1 MMARKKMQKILSLL
15 TAFSML
21 MSLMSVSALADE
33 GESGE
38 NAETKEPTVIREL
51 VLPEELQSGIEVEY
65 GTSERDILAQLPTEL
80 TAVIEVPAEEEE
92 TTDDAAGAATDDAA
106 GAATDDAAGAATDD
120 AAGAATDDA
129 AGAATDDAAGETT
142 GESGSWTGTL
152 NFNDANPNADTAET
166 KVSVSWS
173 CTTGGGFDEW
183 VAGDYTFTA
192 ALNESAEDY
201 TYVGDAAD
209 LPTVTVTVE
218 EPEGGYEASIGD
230 TMYEKLDAA
239 LAAAVD
245 GDTIEVLSNCRTLKG
260 IGVPA
265 TTLTVDG
272 NGHRILFP
280 EYGIYIVKNNGANK
294 PGVLNL
300 VDCKIEM
307 NPAKGTPM
315 VWGEGY
321 GWANI
326 VINYDCELNLTD
338 STMTMEATTPGT
350 GVYYHEGSKVNLDN
364 STMIVSDLKSSAF
377 SADVNDKGEVY
388 TSELN
393 VLNGSRLETSGC
405 YAGFT
410 AALQITVDDSV
421 LIDSNQRGNASNGA
435 DYIIK
440 NYSTV
445 DISGNGSNGMSARH
459 IYVENSTLTCNDNGM
474 RGIIFYG
481 NAEFIKSNVTIKGT
495 KGTTYWCAGMRLSTA
510 SYRKAIGY
518 MDKDSTLTITDNL
531 TTGIFMDASTQ
542 LTIEEG
548 ANVLITRNRAE
559 QEKCSTKKDLA
570 QKGGGLVLRSG
581 AVATMSAS
589 TKIYNN
595 QALLEGDDIYMEDG
609 GILTFSDAQSSDKL
623 ILTVRCDEQDEID
636 GWYDDVADARWDA
649 HNVPRHIIQYTDFDN
664 DTMLTVTGPQSMKAA
679 HGIVIPELPSNAE
692 TQAPTVAKVATEL
705 TTDTK
710 QTDVTLE
717 VNGSEGRDSIAVMF
731 LLDKSTSQGTARQNA
746 AQMLQTLKSKTNT
759 NILYDVVIFSGSA
772 SSTGWCDIKDDAAL
786 ENTLVNFA
794 NKETTGGTNL
804 LAGIYQ
810 AQEDLAKLPE
820 AYQDCA
826 YLVTISD
833 GITYV
838 WDNSTISDSGV
849 VSKSGDGEV
858 MSMVADQIA
867 DGGKNHHVNNTMT
880 TWDILHG
887 LGVSVSDVYGSY
899 ASFLKAVPTKLANTE
914 KYLIPY
920 GTAATAENVL
930 PVYTDNM
937 AAAEANYA
945 CGAEFAMYYSTY
957 AYADLAQSFARV
969 FTLPMPEISNGTERS
984 DWDNYPCGEEMMLYL
999 QNAFSTN
1006 ATQGA
1011 VHDADSE
1018 KIFAEIGDQILY
1030 SIQSGTVTDVIGS
1043 NFDLADVNSF
1053 MLTIGGEVNKEN
1065 GQLTGGTQVT
1075 AKTVEGNTV
1084 TFGNGKYVVTYYP
1097 ATENEAEHFVWAINT
1112 PVTSAGS
1119 LHLTYTLVLA
1129 GTFDD
1134 GTYGE
1139 YDADGSERYE
1149 NLLTN
1154 ESAKLE
1160 YTSTADGSKGSINF
1174 PKPTVQYKQES
1185 SGENPG
1191 SSTGGSK
1198 MRVTATKVWSG
1209 DDDADRPSSVK
1220 VQLLKD
1226 GKEHATATLK
1236 ASNDWT
1242 YKWTGLSKTYTWTVK
1257 EVDVADGYTDSY
1269 KSVMKDDVKT
1279 ITITNTYEAEEI
1291 TDPETPLDPGTDP
1304 TAPGTP
1310 GTPGIPGT
1318 DIPEE
1323 NPPKAD
1329 APQTGDTALMWVLAA
1344 AASGIGLV
1352 WLTISGKK
1360 RKDETAE

>member
-1 MMARKKMQKILSLL
+1 
-15 TAFSML
+15 
-21 MSLMSVSALADE
+21 
-33 GESGE
+33 
-38 NAETKEPTVIREL
+38 
-51 VLPEELQSGIEVEY
+51 
-65 GTSERDILAQLPTEL
+65 
-80 TAVIEVPAEEEE
+80 
-92 TTDDAAGAATDDAA
+92 TDDAAGAATDDAA

-120 AAGAATDDA
+120 AAGATTDDAAGATTDDA
-129 AGAATDDAAGETT
+129 AGAATDDAAGAA
-142 GESGSWTGTL
+142 GSLTGTL

-173 CTTGGGFDEW
+173 CTTEGGFKEGTTG
-183 VAGDYTFTA
+183 VYTFTA
-192 ALNESAEDY
+192 ALNEIAEDY
-201 TYVGDAAD
+201 TYVGDAAG
-209 LPTVTVTVE
+209 LPAVTVTVNG
-218 EPEGGYEASIGD
+218 P
-230 TMYEKLDAA
+230 
-239 LAAAVD
+239 
-245 GDTIEVLSNCRTLKG
+245 
-260 IGVPA
+260 
-265 TTLTVDG
+265 DG
-272 NGHRILFP
+272 NVALIKETDVEYPTLDEAVTAAEDGYTIVVLRSCPTNNGLNLSKNLTIQGEEGVNPTIYFVK
-280 EYGIYIVKNNGANK
+280 YGIALWGKALTFKDCKVVMNDIGSTPYTAEWNWMTICANK
-294 PGVLNL
+294 NASLTLNN
-300 VDCKIEM
+300 VEM
-307 NPAKGTPM
+307 TLD
-315 VWGEGY
+315 GENAGNKHAIY
-321 GWANI
+321 FCYN
-326 VINYDCELNLTD
+326 NTLNLTESTLTIKNYQQDALEWDGGNGGYNVNITD
-338 STMTMEATTPGT
+338 STFISDHNRSGFTGTFYATI
-350 GVYYHEGSKVNLDN
+350 DN
-364 STMIVSDLKSSAF
+364 STV
-377 SADVNDKGEVY
+377 EVI
-388 TSELN
+388 N
-393 VLNGSRLETSGC
+393 SR
-405 YAGFT
+405 
-410 AALQITVDDSV
+410 
-421 LIDSNQRGNASNGA
+421 
-435 DYIIK
+435 
-440 NYSTV
+440 
-445 DISGNGSNGMSARH
+445 GNGSNGTYYTIKNGSNVLFDGNRNWGISAWR
-459 IYVENSTLTCNDNGM
+459 IDMTGKSTLTATNNGYSGVWT
-474 RGIIFYG
+474 RVLNVDSTCTLDVEKNGNNALGFTTNAGIFYQG
-481 NAEFIKSNVTIKGT
+481 NGTYTSTLEKGATVTIKDN
-495 KGTTYWCAGMRLSTA
+495 AGSGIYTA
-510 SYRKAIGY
+510 QGVCNMTIG
-518 MDKDSTLTITDNL
+518 SATITGN
-531 TTGIFMDASTQ
+531 GI
-542 LTIEEG
+542 G
-548 ANVLITRNRAE
+548 AINVQN
-559 QEKCSTKKDLA
+559 
-570 QKGGGLVLRSG
+570 QKGATYGGG
-581 AVATMSAS
+581 
-589 TKIYNN
+589 IYNVGTMVLDPEGVILYN
-595 QALLEGDDIYMEDG
+595 NHADTAGDDICNNNISYYNTATNPSITFAEVGSDWTLDG
-609 GILTFSDAQSSDKL
+609 VPDHCNDA
-623 ILTVRCDEQDEID
+623 ID
-636 GWYDDVADARWDA
+636 GWYDDSVDNRWEA
-649 HNVPRHIIQYTDFDN
+649 HTAPRHIIQYTDF
-664 DTMLTVTGPQSMKAA
+664 TEGLATVEGLLALKAA

-692 TQAPTVAKVATEL
+692 TQAPTVAKVATEM

-717 VNGSEGRDSIAVMF
+717 VNGSESRDSIAVMF

-786 ENTLVNFA
+786 ENTLENFA

-810 AQEDLAKLPE
+810 AQEDLEELPE

-838 WDNSTISDSGV
+838 WDNSTISNSGV

-867 DGGKNHHVNNTMT
+867 DGGQNHHVNNTMT

-920 GTAATAENVL
+920 GTDATTAENVL

-937 AAAEANYA
+937 AAAEADYA

-984 DWDNYPCGEEMMLYL
+984 DWDNYPCGKEMMLYL

-1018 KIFAEIGDQILY
+1018 EIFSEIGDQILY

-1084 TFGNGKYVVTYYP
+1084 TFGDGEYVVTYYP

-1226 GKEHATATLK
+1226 GKEYATATLK
-1236 ASNDWT
+1236 ASNNWT
-1242 YKWTGLSKTYTWTVK
+1242 YKWTDLSKNYTWTVK
-1257 EVDVADGYTDSY
+1257 EVDVPNGYTDSY
-1269 KSVMKDDVKT
+1269 NSVMKDDVKT
-1279 ITITNTYEAEEI
+1279 ITVTNTYKVEEI
-1291 TDPETPLDPGTDP
+1291 TDPETPTTDLPDTDVPTSGDTGTDLQ
-1304 TAPGTP
+1304 
-1310 GTPGIPGT
+1310 
-1318 DIPEE
+1318 
-1323 NPPKAD
+1323 NPDVPRAD
-1329 APQTGDTALMWVLAA
+1329 APKTGDATWLWAMAA
-1344 AASGIGLV
+1344 AVSGMGLV

-1360 RKDETAE
+1360 RKEEDA